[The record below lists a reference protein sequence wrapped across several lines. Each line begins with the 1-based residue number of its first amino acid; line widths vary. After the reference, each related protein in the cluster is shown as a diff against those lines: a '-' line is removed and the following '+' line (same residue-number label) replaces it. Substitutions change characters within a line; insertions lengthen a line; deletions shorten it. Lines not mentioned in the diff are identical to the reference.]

1 MTARHETAAS
11 PRSLGEAAPDPG
23 PAAGEGAA
31 GPGPARMTDEAAAWI
46 RGMRRQYA
54 CASAP
59 VVPGGQIVLHI
70 TALEATDGNP

>member
-1 MTARHETAAS
+1 LTTRKTAAS

-31 GPGPARMTDEAAAWI
+31 GPGPARMTDEADEHMV
-46 RGMRRQYA
+46 GPDMR
-54 CASAP
+54 
-59 VVPGGQIVLHI
+59 VGGVTPKGQLVLHI